1 VQTGV
6 CACVSLEVERVVET
20 LAADGAQVALD
31 GVVAAQM
38 AGEQSLQW
46 KHLAADP
53 ARPLIGSRR
62 QHCTHTT
69 RPCIPPGS
77 LNRVP
82 ASAGVRAGMSPLP
95 SGR

>member
-1 VQTGV
+1 MQTGV

-62 QHCTHTT
+62 QHCTHTQL
-69 RPCIPPGS
+69 S
-77 LNRVP
+77 L
-82 ASAGVRAGMSPLP
+82 ASLR
-95 SGR
+95 GRLIEYQLRLG